1 MSRVNLD
8 MFELTC

>member
-8 MFELTC
+8 VFELTC